1 MSSRPTLHFVYN
13 VDATPSALLRDFV
26 HRLVDPATYPCR
38 LCDLTY
44 GRLIKKAE
52 WSRFVAELP
61 VRARF
66 HLRGGFWQRFPEYR
80 NEPLPAVFVEEPPG
94 VLRILISAEELRGVA
109 DLEALE
115 TLLAG
120 RVGMLSTGSSAQRAP
135 R

>member
-1 MSSRPTLHFVYN
+1 MNAFPTLHFVYN
-13 VDATPSALLRDFV
+13 VDGTPSALLRDFV

-44 GRLIKKAE
+44 GRFIKKVE

-66 HLRGGFWQRFPEYR
+66 HLRASFWQRFPALR
-80 NEPLPAVFVEEPPG
+80 GEPLPAVFVEQPPG
-94 VLRILISAEELRGVA
+94 ALRTLISAKELRAVA

-115 TLLAG
+115 TLLAN
-120 RVGMLSTGSSAQRAP
+120 RVEMLRDQSSP
-135 R
+135 

>member
-1 MSSRPTLHFVYN
+1 MPMSTIATLHFVYN

-26 HRLVDPATYPCR
+26 HRLLDPATYPCR

-44 GRLIKKAE
+44 GRFIKKAE

-66 HLRGGFWQRFPEYR
+66 HLRGSFWQRFPEYR
-80 NEPLPAVFVEEPPG
+80 NEPVPAVFVEESPG
-94 VLRILISAEELRGVA
+94 VLRTLISAEELRGVA

-115 TLLAG
+115 TILAS
-120 RVGMLSTGSSAQRAP
+120 RVMQLSS
-135 R
+135 